1 MNVRIFLLALG
12 TFVIGTETFMIAG
25 LLPVIADQF
34 HVSLSAAGQLVTVF
48 SLVYAVGSPILM
60 TMAGRTDG
68 RKLLVWSL
76 AVFAAGNV
84 ICGIGLSYGMMLAG
98 RTIAAAAAG
107 LFAPAA
113 SAAAAALVPAD
124 KRGRALSMVIGGQ
137 TVSLILGV
145 PLGTYLALAFHWKMP
160 FWIVA
165 AGSLLAA
172 ALISRSL
179 PAVPS
184 PGAVSLKERLSV
196 LKRPAILSA
205 LLTTLM
211 WGIAVFSVYTY
222 IADVYAGFGA
232 AGKTISLVLLVGGIA
247 GFVGVS
253 LGGNGADR
261 IGSGKT
267 IALALAVL
275 TLSLAA
281 MSVLY
286 AAPGFEGVLGSAM
299 AVVVLYGIGSYAF
312 NPAQQHQLI
321 GLSGPSA
328 GIVLSLNA
336 SAIYLGS
343 ALGAFF
349 GGLVLKYG
357 SVDMLGYF
365 GGIWSLMAL
374 ILFGAS
380 RRLEAKSTQRV
391 QTADR

>member
-1 MNVRIFLLALG
+1 
-12 TFVIGTETFMIAG
+12 
-25 LLPVIADQF
+25 
-34 HVSLSAAGQLVTVF
+34 
-48 SLVYAVGSPILM
+48 
-60 TMAGRTDG
+60 
-68 RKLLVWSL
+68 
-76 AVFAAGNV
+76 
-84 ICGIGLSYGMMLAG
+84 
-98 RTIAAAAAG
+98 
-107 LFAPAA
+107 
-113 SAAAAALVPAD
+113 
-124 KRGRALSMVIGGQ
+124 
-137 TVSLILGV
+137 
-145 PLGTYLALAFHWKMP
+145 
-160 FWIVA
+160 VA